1 MTMMTN
7 RSASHRGSKL
17 PNFVPARLTLVR
29 EKAAMSKE
37 DLARRCDVSRRT
49 VTNWESGR
57 VAYPPLDVLARL
69 FDVGKEFFSQPLTHD
84 LTEADVSFRALS
96 TLGAHKARRVLA
108 TARLALELDD
118 WAGENFEL
126 PAADIPSVDDLAS
139 PHNATDVPP
148 AQVAKLLR
156 AAWKL
161 GEQPVKNI
169 MRVVERRGV
178 RIYSLP
184 APDRDVDAFSFWMAG
199 RPFVFVNTTK
209 SAERLRYD
217 IAHELGHLCM
227 HKGVST
233 AREKLYEY
241 DANQFAS
248 SFLMPDK
255 GVIAQA
261 KTASRNLRLNDV
273 MVMKQSWRVSAVA
286 MVRRLHDLKLI
297 ADWHYRTWM
306 IDLSAQ
312 GYRKSEPNGIAH
324 EQSGLWKEML
334 GAARISGWSLQHIAR
349 MSGVPYQDVKDVYLG
364 LTVLPLDGSPV
375 RPVQLLH
382 QEVPSSFAPNFVH
395 LRRIK

>member
-1 MTMMTN
+1 M
-7 RSASHRGSKL
+7 A
-17 PNFVPARLTLVR
+17 R

-69 FDVGKEFFSQPLTHD
+69 FDVDVEFFSRPVTHD
-84 LTEADVSFRALS
+84 VTEADVSFRALS
-96 TLGAHKARRVLA
+96 TLGAYKTRRVLA
-108 TARLALELDD
+108 TARSALELDD
-118 WAGENFEL
+118 WVRETFEL
-126 PAADIPSVDDLAS
+126 PAVDMPSVDDLLS
-139 PHNATDVPP
+139 PHGETDVTP

-156 AAWKL
+156 AAWGL
-161 GEQPVKNI
+161 GEQPIKDV
-169 MRVVERRGV
+169 MRIVERRGV
-178 RIYSLP
+178 RIYSVP

-233 AREKLYEY
+233 AREKIYEY
-241 DANQFAS
+241 EANQFAS

-261 KTASRNLRLNDV
+261 STASRNLRLTDV

-297 ADWHYRTWM
+297 ADWHYRNWM
-306 IDLSAQ
+306 ISLSSR
-312 GYRKSEPNGIAH
+312 GYREGEPGGIAH
-324 EQSGLWKEML
+324 EQSGLWREVL
-334 GAARISGWSLQHIAR
+334 SAARSSGWNLQYIAR

-364 LTVLPLDGSPV
+364 LTVLPLANPADRSPLAPQYETRAV
-375 RPVQLLH
+375 VSA
-382 QEVPSSFAPNFVH
+382 SSAQ
-395 LRRIK
+395 LRRVK